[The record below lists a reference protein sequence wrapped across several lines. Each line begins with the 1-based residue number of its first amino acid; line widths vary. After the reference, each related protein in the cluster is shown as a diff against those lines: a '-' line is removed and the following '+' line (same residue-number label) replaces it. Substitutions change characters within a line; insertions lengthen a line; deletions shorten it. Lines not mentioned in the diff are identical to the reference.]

1 LWLQDATSEA
11 AMQIGSVNSLMP
23 APPVDPTP
31 ANNQEPML
39 AKQVAT
45 AVRALNQSG
54 MYGQDRELQFA
65 RDPGTKT
72 MVIKVVQQQ
81 TGEVIE
87 QIPPEEVLRAAEAL
101 RQFEK
106 ASK

>member
-1 LWLQDATSEA
+1 
-11 AMQIGSVNSLMP
+11 MQIGPTNTMMP

-31 ANNQEPML
+31 SSSQDPVLM
-39 AKQVAT
+39 KQVVT
-45 AVRALNQSG
+45 AVRALNQSE
-54 MYGQDRELQFA
+54 MYGQDRQLQFA

-87 QIPPEEVLRAAEAL
+87 QIPPEAVLQAFLAL
-101 RQFEK
+101 QQLEK
-106 ASK
+106 GKPSK

>member
-1 LWLQDATSEA
+1 
-11 AMQIGSVNSLMP
+11 MQIGSVNSLMP

-31 ANNQEPML
+31 ASNQEPTQM
-39 AKQVAT
+39 KQVAT
-45 AVRALNQSG
+45 AVRALNESG

-65 RDPGTKT
+65 KDPGTKT

-101 RQFEK
+101 KQMAQGLK
-106 ASK
+106 

>member
-1 LWLQDATSEA
+1 
-11 AMQIGSVNSLMP
+11 MQIGSVNSLMP

-31 ANNQEPML
+31 ANNQEPVL
-39 AKQVAT
+39 VKQIAT

-65 RDPGTKT
+65 KDPGTKT

-101 RQFEK
+101 KQMEK
-106 ASK
+106 SPK

>member
-1 LWLQDATSEA
+1 
-11 AMQIGSVNSLMP
+11 MQISSVNSLMP
-23 APPVDPTP
+23 APPVDPTTP
-31 ANNQEPML
+31 SLNHEPVL

-45 AVRALNQSG
+45 AVRSLNQSG

-101 RQFEK
+101 KQFEK

>member
-1 LWLQDATSEA
+1 
-11 AMQIGSVNSLMP
+11 MQIGSVNSLMP
-23 APPVDPTP
+23 APPVDPTS
-31 ANNQEPML
+31 ASNQEPVQL
-39 AKQVAT
+39 RQVAT

-101 RQFEK
+101 KQLEK

>member
-1 LWLQDATSEA
+1 
-11 AMQIGSVNSLMP
+11 MQIGSVNSLMP

-31 ANNQEPML
+31 AANQEPAL
-39 AKQVAT
+39 LKQVAT

-54 MYGQDRELQFA
+54 LYGQDRELQFA

-87 QIPPEEVLRAAEAL
+87 QIPPEEVLRAAAAL
-101 RQFEK
+101 TQMEK
-106 ASK
+106 STK

>member
-1 LWLQDATSEA
+1 
-11 AMQIGSVNSLMP
+11 MQIGSVNSLMP

-31 ANNQEPML
+31 ASNQDAL
-39 AKQVAT
+39 LQKQVTT

-54 MYGQDRELQFA
+54 MYGQDRQLQFA

-81 TGEVIE
+81 TGEVLE

-101 RQFEK
+101 KQLEK

>member
-1 LWLQDATSEA
+1 
-11 AMQIGSVNSLMP
+11 MQIGPVNSMMP

-31 ANNQEPML
+31 ANNQESAL
-39 AKQVAT
+39 TKQVVS

-101 RQFEK
+101 KQLSSK
-106 ASK
+106 ASR

>member
-1 LWLQDATSEA
+1 
-11 AMQIGSVNSLMP
+11 MQISSINSLMP

-31 ANNQEPML
+31 ATNQD
-39 AKQVAT
+39 AIAQKQVAT

-72 MVIKVVQQQ
+72 MVIKVVKQG
-81 TGEVIE
+81 TGEVVE
-87 QIPPEEVLRAAEAL
+87 QIPPEEVLRAAAAL
-101 RQFEK
+101 KQLGNPK
-106 ASK
+106 